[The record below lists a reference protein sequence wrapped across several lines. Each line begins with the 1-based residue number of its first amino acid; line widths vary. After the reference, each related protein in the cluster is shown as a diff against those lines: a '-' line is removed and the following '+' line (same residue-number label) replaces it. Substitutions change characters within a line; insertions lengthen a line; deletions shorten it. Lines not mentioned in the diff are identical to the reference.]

1 MEKRL
6 RKVYRYRDMV
16 SDTVDV
22 DNFKLRDLGK
32 IAANTF
38 LAPIK
43 TVANVVTLGKSDKVR
58 SWGYNNPSDFSNQ
71 KTGKIATGIFKGQQI
86 ATGAALALAGGVGA
100 SKGIAALGAKSV
112 AKKAA
117 LSGMTLTKKPSVIS
131 THDVPLKELSK
142 VTDVVK
148 TTPTSSGIG
157 VQPSGSNVIEKVKNL
172 ASKITPAQIQ
182 KGKQILQK
190 GTGVLSDAQREFQE
204 LATDPS
210 RLPKTKAL
218 KDAESK
224 LMLPQSE
231 SVKMASIPAPNLNL
245 LVVGIGVVIVGY
257 FLFVKK

>member
-1 MEKRL
+1 MIMEKKL
-6 RKVYRYRDMV
+6 RKVYRYRDLV

-22 DNFKLRDLGK
+22 DNFKLRDLGR

-58 SWGYNNPSDFSNQ
+58 SWGYNNPSDFSN
-71 KTGKIATGIFKGQQI
+71 KKVGKVATGIFKGQQI

-100 SKGIAALGAKSV
+100 SKGIAALGAK
-112 AKKAA
+112 KAA
-117 LSGMTLTKKPSVIS
+117 LSGGTLTAKKPSVTS
-131 THDVPLKELSK
+131 SHDIPLKGLSK
-142 VTDVVK
+142 VTDAVQ

-157 VQPSGSNVIEKVKNL
+157 VQPSGSNVIEKVKML
-172 ASKITPAQIQ
+172 ASKITPEQLQ
-182 KGKQILQK
+182 KGKQILQR
-190 GTGVLSDAQREFQE
+190 GTGVLSNAQREFQE

-224 LMLPQSE
+224 LMLPQNE
-231 SVKMASIPAPNLNL
+231 SVKMATIPSPNITL
-245 LVVGIGVVIVGY
+245 LVIGIGVIIVGY